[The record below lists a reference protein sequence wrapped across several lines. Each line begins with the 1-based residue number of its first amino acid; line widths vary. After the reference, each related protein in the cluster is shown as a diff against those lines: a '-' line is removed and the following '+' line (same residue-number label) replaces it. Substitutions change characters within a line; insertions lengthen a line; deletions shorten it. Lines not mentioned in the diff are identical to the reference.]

1 MSADT
6 PDPAGVKRS
15 SETSFRGLASLAA
28 LVPWRLLR
36 RIEELESGFG
46 ERLDRCE
53 KRLDALEDH
62 LGRIESRSIA
72 AVERRL
78 DILEQSSASH
88 LNQSA
93 SRLDQAEESL
103 RRFQSLLEELK
114 KERLARIELR
124 LDAAETDLGGQGG
137 ELERLRDG
145 LFPAAEAR
153 WEALFERLYFEV
165 EELSSLLERRLAA
178 EPLPVPEDSPEER
191 EISSS
196 LQAVQKEL
204 VESFRGSEEEIAHR
218 LDVNLDLLEGCEP
231 VLDLGCGRGEWLQ
244 LLRERGIRAEGI
256 ESDPALVAAARRRGL
271 VIREGDV
278 LDELESVEDLSCG
291 AVSAFHL
298 LEHLPQGKIISLL
311 KETRRV
317 LRPGGRL
324 MIECPDPENLRVGA
338 SLFWLD
344 PTHLR
349 PLHLETLKLYARSC
363 GLEILDEGRRHPFP
377 PEQHFC
383 EGDGEGKL
391 LRLETR
397 LDALLNG
404 PRDFYL
410 LLGKQD
416 VE

>member
-6 PDPAGVKRS
+6 PDPAGEKRS
-15 SETSFRGLASLAA
+15 FEISFRGLTSLAA
-28 LVPWRLLR
+28 LAPWRLLR
-36 RIEELESGFG
+36 RIEELEAGFG
-46 ERLDRCE
+46 ERLDRSE

-62 LGRIESRSIA
+62 LGRIERRLDSIA
-72 AVERRL
+72 ATEHRL
-78 DILEQSSASH
+78 DVLEKGVGP
-88 LNQSA
+88 
-93 SRLDQAEESL
+93 RLDQLEEAL
-103 RRFQSLLEELK
+103 RRLQSLLEELQA
-114 KERLARIELR
+114 ERLARVELR
-124 LDAAETDLGGQGG
+124 LDSAETDLGSQGG
-137 ELERLRDG
+137 ELGRLRDG

-178 EPLPVPEDSPEER
+178 EPLPLPEDSPEER
-191 EISSS
+191 GISSS

-231 VLDLGCGRGEWLQ
+231 VLDLGCGRGEWLL

-256 ESDPALVAAARRRGL
+256 ESDPALVVSARRRGL
-271 VIREGDV
+271 VVREGDV
-278 LDELESVEDLSCG
+278 LDELESVEDLSFG

-298 LEHLPQGKIISLL
+298 LEHLPQGKIIALL
-311 KETRRV
+311 KEARRV
-317 LRPGGRL
+317 LKTGGRL
-324 MIECPDPENLRVGA
+324 VIECPDPENLRVGA